1 MRNGRIDLQRPP
13 VLLFQDLRTASPIS
27 ALLMDA
33 KAIERRASEAFLPLS
48 PSDGCVPHLRRDSA
62 RVCGLRRACR
72 PHLRADVMLNRSL
85 GRFPSALGTL
95 HRSQP
100 LSSVGRCPRMA
111 RDPPAIARS
120 VYHGRRASCAADV
133 FSSPPTA
140 PCAAPLQPFGCTP
153 APGAAATGSG
163 GRRRSS
169 LLPPLSPDQ
178 SELDKA
184 KLRAVRTP
192 CAACVRARCM
202 FVRACACACVG
213 ACLCVCVAGCER
225 RKT

>member
-1 MRNGRIDLQRPP
+1 MAAGPVVPGPANGLAYLGAAHGREGDRAARVGGLP
-13 VLLFQDLRTASPIS
+13 S
-27 ALLMDA
+27 ALTQ
-33 KAIERRASEAFLPLS
+33 RRVRPTSAPGLGPRLRSAPGLPAAS
-48 PSDGCVPHLRRDSA
+48 
-62 RVCGLRRACR
+62 
-72 PHLRADVMLNRSL
+72 ADVMLNRSL
-85 GRFPSALGTL
+85 GRSPSALGTL

-111 RDPPAIARS
+111 RHPRAIARS

-153 APGAAATGSG
+153 APGAAATGGG

-184 KLRAVRTP
+184 KLRAVPTP